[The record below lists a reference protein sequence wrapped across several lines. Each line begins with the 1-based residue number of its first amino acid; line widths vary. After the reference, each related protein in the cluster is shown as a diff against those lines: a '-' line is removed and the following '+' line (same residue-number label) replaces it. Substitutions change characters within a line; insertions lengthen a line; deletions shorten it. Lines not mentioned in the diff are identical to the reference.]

1 MSINIKTIVTVLGA
15 FVLGVITW
23 HTGMLIEAAYAAFP
37 VPITPGSGA
46 VPTGS
51 LGDILEKFVGYIAFI
66 NSFMHILL
74 LIILQFLQYLLQAD
88 FFNDPVMMGGL
99 FKIWK
104 LSRDIMNIIFAV
116 ALIGVSFYVIITAK
130 TDMIKEKLA
139 HFVIAVILVN
149 FSWFFPRVII
159 DVANVLTATVYSIP
173 HMMTTG
179 GTCMMLAPE
188 GGTTPCKVVSA
199 IIIFPTKD
207 EMDNWCFVHSGT
219 KANDPA
225 CPCIDGL
232 ECHVLEDYE
241 TAKKK
246 MKPTHAMINGMAV
259 SFVKITE
266 LATVPTG
273 SIPPGTGTADA
284 IKTSLRIG
292 LSIMLAFL
300 VQIAVVLP
308 LIGMAI
314 GFLIRIIILWMTTAF
329 MPFAFLG
336 YIKSGKLGTSE
347 FGFEIDIWKEF
358 ITAAFLP
365 ATVGIPLVVGFI
377 MLTTAAQIP
386 APSGMSFDL
395 GVPMISGVTSWW
407 AMLWV
412 FAAIGIIWKGCF
424 AALSKSK
431 IIGNFTEK
439 LRATGESVAGGIAR
453 LPLLTPIP
461 LPGLPNANLATLV
474 NAPRI
479 ASDVV
484 RSSTSGY
491 TTGKG
496 FTETIKERFGG
507 APAAGGA
514 APGGINTEDLAR
526 KLRVGTEENTLKI
539 VNAIKE
545 LNTPTEA
552 AALNNIQQ
560 ALRDLGHADVNPHDA
575 LLALQQVAAKPETNA
590 LSGADIKEKIREA
603 LTRHP

>member
-1 MSINIKTIVTVLGA
+1 MSINIKTIATVLGA

-23 HTGMLIEAAYAAFP
+23 HTGMLVETAYAAFP
-37 VPITPGSGA
+37 VPITPGSGV

-51 LGDILEKFVGYIAFI
+51 LGDVLEKLVGYIAFI

-88 FFNDPVMMGGL
+88 FFNDPVMMNGL
-99 FKIWK
+99 FTIWK
-104 LSRDIMNIIFAV
+104 LARDIMNIIFAI

-130 TDMIKEKLA
+130 TDMIKEKIA

-173 HMMTTG
+173 NMLPTG

-199 IIIFPTKD
+199 ILIFPGNKA
-207 EMDNWCFVHSGT
+207 EMDNWCSTNAGAASGT
-219 KANDPA
+219 PS

-241 TAKKK
+241 TARER

-273 SIPPGTGTADA
+273 SIPAGLGTADA

-336 YIKSGKLGTSE
+336 YMKSGKLGISE

-377 MLTTAAQIP
+377 MLTTVAAVP
-386 APSGMSFDL
+386 APSGMPFDL
-395 GVPMISGVTSWW
+395 GIPMISGVTSWW

-424 AALSKSK
+424 SALKKSE
-431 IIGNFTEK
+431 IIGNITEK

-461 LPGLPNANLATLV
+461 LPGLPNANLGSVV
-474 NAPRI
+474 NAPRFL
-479 ASDVV
+479 ADAV
-484 RSSTSGY
+484 RTSASGY
-491 TTGKG
+491 SGKS
-496 FTETIKERFGG
+496 FTDTVKERFGG
-507 APAAGGA
+507 AAAGGG
-514 APGGINTEDLAR
+514 APGGVDTVELAR
-526 KLRVGTEENTLKI
+526 KLKTASHGDALLIVDAIKNKLGTADEAAGMQ
-539 VNAIKE
+539 AIKE
-545 LNTPTEA
+545 
-552 AALNNIQQ
+552 ALG
-560 ALRDLGHADVNPHDA
+560 RMGHAGLNDHDS
-575 LLALQQVAAKPETNA
+575 LTVLQQTAAHHTGTDA

-603 LTRHP
+603 LTRL